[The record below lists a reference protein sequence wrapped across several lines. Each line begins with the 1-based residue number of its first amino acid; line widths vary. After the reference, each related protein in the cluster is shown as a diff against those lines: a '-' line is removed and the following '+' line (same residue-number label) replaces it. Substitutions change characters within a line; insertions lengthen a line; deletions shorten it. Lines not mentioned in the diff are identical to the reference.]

1 VRKLSLKAGITSKG
15 AVLLGKY
22 VACDGHDEARPLR
35 VVTHAHADHTIAL
48 NKSLQQC
55 EIVLMTPATKDLL
68 SILKGELFL
77 MRGNVKTLNY
87 QKPFEYRDERITF
100 FFADH
105 ILGSAQVLVNDSES
119 RILYTSDFRMPK
131 TPVIECDILVMEA
144 TYGCSHCI
152 RPFREEIE
160 DIIVDIVD
168 KGLCEGPVYI
178 FGYYGKLQEVME
190 ILWNHGVKVP
200 YIVPVRVFQVCKVYE
215 KYGRRIGRFWHS
227 KSNYAKELI
236 EKNEQFVGFY
246 HMASRRKF
254 KGTKSFKIM
263 VSGWEF
269 AEPCRQIGEKEY
281 VIALSDHSD
290 FEDLLDYVR
299 RCRPK
304 LVLTDN
310 YRIGYAKVLAREIRR
325 RLGIKA
331 VAAPPRNPKK

>member
-1 VRKLSLKAGITSKG
+1 LSLRAGVTSKG
-15 AVLLGKY
+15 AILLGKY
-22 VACDGHDEARPLR
+22 VACDGHDEARPVR

-55 EIVLMTPATKDLL
+55 EVVLMTPATKDLL

-77 MRGNVKTLNY
+77 MRGNVKTLDY
-87 QKPFEYRDERITF
+87 EKPFEYKDEQVAF

-105 ILGSAQVLVNDSES
+105 ILGSAQVLVEDAES
-119 RILYTSDFRMPK
+119 TRILYTSDFRMPK

-144 TYGCSHCI
+144 TYGCSNCV
-152 RPFREEIE
+152 RPFREKIE
-160 DIIVDIVD
+160 DIIVEVVD
-168 KGLCEGPVYI
+168 KGLREGPVYI

-190 ILWNHGVKVP
+190 ILWSRGVKVP
-200 YIVPVRVFQVCKVYE
+200 YIVPERVFQVCKIYE

-227 KSNYAKELI
+227 KSNYAKKLI
-236 EKNEQFVGFY
+236 ENNEQFVGFC
-246 HMASRRKF
+246 HIASRRRFANVKN
-254 KGTKSFKIM
+254 FKIL

-290 FEDLLDYVR
+290 FEELIDYVR

-304 LVLTDN
+304 LVITDN
-310 YRIGYAKVLAREIRR
+310 YRIGYAKVLAKEIKR
-325 RLGIKA
+325 RLRIRA
-331 VAAPPRNPKK
+331 VAMPLRKPRKK